1 MMGNAILTGNTKSPA
16 YYIWISSLIALMV
29 LGGYA
34 HFMSLITSQEIM
46 EFSIRIPW
54 AMMVSNYV
62 FLVVSSTGLC
72 IVSSLGHLLGM
83 KRYELISRRCVFL
96 AFITIIFGMTSI
108 VLHLGH
114 PERALVYSIITPNLG
129 SAIWWMGAFY
139 SFYILFIAVEYWFL
153 ARVGLAKT
161 ANNATGLKQKIYRLM
176 VARKTDESPES
187 LKKDHKWTRIAG
199 GLALIFGLSAHN
211 TLGAVF
217 GHTEARAFWYGP
229 YYPVYFLFSAAF
241 CGYAWLITATIITYK
256 VKGKEIPG
264 KLKKLLFEMGKIFAL
279 LLCIGLL
286 FTSYKLGY
294 GLLDPAKAKS
304 ILLLLNGPFS
314 QPFWLFEIAIGSVLP
329 IIILLYAASKENIGG
344 LLTASIMVL
353 IGVFV
358 MRFDFLVV
366 GEVYP
371 MFSPMGK
378 DALVLVPSFFP
389 VLMEIFVIAGIF
401 GVLFLSY
408 TLGVQ
413 FLPLEEEMS

>member
-1 MMGNAILTGNTKSPA
+1 
-16 YYIWISSLIALMV
+16 
-29 LGGYA
+29 
-34 HFMSLITSQEIM
+34 
-46 EFSIRIPW
+46 
-54 AMMVSNYV
+54 
-62 FLVVSSTGLC
+62 
-72 IVSSLGHLLGM
+72 
-83 KRYELISRRCVFL
+83 
-96 AFITIIFGMTSI
+96 
-108 VLHLGH
+108 
-114 PERALVYSIITPNLG
+114 
-129 SAIWWMGAFY
+129 
-139 SFYILFIAVEYWFL
+139 
-153 ARVGLAKT
+153 
-161 ANNATGLKQKIYRLM
+161 
-176 VARKTDESPES
+176 
-187 LKKDHKWTRIAG
+187 
-199 GLALIFGLSAHN
+199 
-211 TLGAVF
+211 
-217 GHTEARAFWYGP
+217 
-229 YYPVYFLFSAAF
+229 
-241 CGYAWLITATIITYK
+241 
-256 VKGKEIPG
+256 
-264 KLKKLLFEMGKIFAL
+264 MGKIFAL

-304 ILLLLNGPFS
+304 IMLLLNGPFS

>member
-1 MMGNAILTGNTKSPA
+1 
-16 YYIWISSLIALMV
+16 
-29 LGGYA
+29 
-34 HFMSLITSQEIM
+34 
-46 EFSIRIPW
+46 
-54 AMMVSNYV
+54 
-62 FLVVSSTGLC
+62 
-72 IVSSLGHLLGM
+72 
-83 KRYELISRRCVFL
+83 
-96 AFITIIFGMTSI
+96 
-108 VLHLGH
+108 
-114 PERALVYSIITPNLG
+114 
-129 SAIWWMGAFY
+129 MGAFY